1 MKSLTNELAVLKR
14 NNRSS
19 PYRMPRALSSG
30 GHGGR
35 TGSGQR
41 APSRERQRS
50 TSRDRNTVGT
60 SRRRSFSNERRAFQ
74 PKLRTP
80 SPAGGRVP
88 RFDPTAYVERK
99 KQRLQEV
106 NSRLGYVY
114 SIEYNIVITNIKEGP
129 SQMSHFLC
137 KAYLTILDRPHL

>member
-14 NNRSS
+14 NIRSS
-19 PYRMPRALSSG
+19 PYRTPVALSS
-30 GHGGR
+30 GGR

-41 APSRERQRS
+41 VPSRERQRS

-60 SRRRSFSNERRAFQ
+60 GRRRSFSNERRAFQ

-114 SIEYNIVITNIKEGP
+114 VLSRVQYYYYKY
-129 SQMSHFLC
+129 QRMSHFLC
-137 KAYLTILDRPHL
+137 KAYLTILDGPHL